1 MSAQTGDR
9 DVWIT
14 RDTGNA
20 DPVFAARARFG
31 APLAALGV
39 SRTREIAGLA
49 IPFLGRAALV
59 RNKRASGRTK
69 DLADLEALG
78 ER

>member
-1 MSAQTGDR
+1 MSFEEAYPDRVTHEITGL
-9 DVWIT
+9 T
-14 RDTGNA
+14 A
-20 DPVFAARARFG
+20 
-31 APLAALGV
+31 
-39 SRTREIAGLA
+39 
-49 IPFLGRAALV
+49 PFLGRAALV